1 MRNTIFKNRYT
12 LLLTVLAAY
21 LLILVL
27 EGVITGREAQLFNIE
42 NRYFDLNINDLD
54 DYFERRR

>member
-1 MRNTIFKNRYT
+1 MKNTIFKNRYT